1 MSKKGR
7 TCDTMARKY
16 GESDETILDLYFER
30 SEEALSATVEKYG
43 ALLRS
48 LAWNILGNHEDVE
61 ECVNDTYVAAW
72 NAIPPQR
79 PEYLKAYLCKIVRN
93 FSLDRVREKTREKRG
108 GGNIP
113 LILDEMQD
121 LLASDDDIAQTVET
135 QELSQMISDYLREQ
149 PDRKRIIFLKRYY
162 FASTINEI
170 AEEQKTTEG
179 AVKILLY
186 RMRRELKQVL
196 QDRGYSE

>member
-1 MSKKGR
+1 
-7 TCDTMARKY
+7 MARKY

-162 FASTINEI
+162 FASTIKEI

>member
-1 MSKKGR
+1 M
-7 TCDTMARKY
+7 
-16 GESDETILDLYFER
+16 LFR
-30 SEEALSATVEKYG
+30 S
-43 ALLRS
+43 
-48 LAWNILGNHEDVE
+48 
-61 ECVNDTYVAAW
+61 
-72 NAIPPQR
+72 
-79 PEYLKAYLCKIVRN
+79 YLCKIVRN

>member
-1 MSKKGR
+1 
-7 TCDTMARKY
+7 MARKY

>member
-1 MSKKGR
+1 
-7 TCDTMARKY
+7 
-16 GESDETILDLYFER
+16 
-30 SEEALSATVEKYG
+30 
-43 ALLRS
+43 
-48 LAWNILGNHEDVE
+48 
-61 ECVNDTYVAAW
+61 
-72 NAIPPQR
+72 
-79 PEYLKAYLCKIVRN
+79 
-93 FSLDRVREKTREKRG
+93 
-108 GGNIP
+108 
-113 LILDEMQD
+113 MQD